1 MANNKDIKYFNRDFQ
16 GLKNL
21 LVDYTKTYFPDT
33 YNDFSPSSP
42 GTMFMEMAAYVGDV
56 LSFYLDNQ
64 IQETFIQ
71 YARQSENIYSL
82 AYMLGYRPKV
92 TKAATVDIDV
102 YQQVPSILD
111 GIVYVPD
118 YNYCL
123 QFSEN
128 TQIKSSANNSV
139 FFLIQ
144 DNINFA
150 VSSSTDPTEITVY
163 QTSGGNPQYF
173 LLKKTRQAISSQIK
187 STSFTFGTPESFQ
200 TVSLTDDNILQI
212 LDITDSDGNTWYEVP
227 YLGQEMIYESIK
239 NTNTNDPNTYQNTDA
254 PYLLRLRKTP
264 RRFVTR
270 FTSTG
275 NMQLQFGSGTTSDV
289 DEVIVP
295 NSDNVGLGLPYKQ
308 SKMFTAFDPTNF
320 LQTDTYGISP
330 ANTTLTVRYLVGG
343 GVSSN
348 VDSNTLNALINA
360 NNASFIQ
367 NNLNQ
372 TTANYIFGTIA
383 LNNQTAASGGS
394 DGDTLEEIRQNSLVT
409 FQSQLRNVTQADYLV
424 RTLSMPSN
432 YGSIAKTYA
441 EPVKIENLLPGET
454 PSVLDIYVLGY
465 NADSNLTTVSDTV
478 KSNLQT
484 YLYEYRMINDS
495 IRIRDG
501 FVINIG
507 VNFDII
513 ALPNF
518 NSNEVLI
525 NCVNALKV
533 YFNIENW
540 SINQPIILKDL
551 YIELSKVQGVQT
563 IKNIQVINK
572 SGIIN
577 GYSQY
582 AYDIVGA
589 NQNDTIYPSL
599 DPSIFEIKYPDSDI
613 QGRVVS
619 F

>member
-200 TVSLTDDNILQI
+200 TVSLTDNNILQI

-432 YGSIAKTYA
+432 YGSIAKAYA

-465 NADSNLTTVSDTV
+465 NANSNLTTVSDTV

-533 YFNIENW
+533 YFNIKNW

-563 IKNIQVINK
+563 IKDIQVINK

-589 NQNDTIYPSL
+589 NQNGTIYPSL

>member
-1 MANNKDIKYFNRDFQ
+1 MAETKDIKYFNRDFQ

-21 LVDYTKTYFPDT
+21 LVDYAKTYFPTT

-42 GTMFMEMAAYVGDV
+42 GMMFMEMAAYVGDV
-56 LSFYLDNQ
+56 MSFYLDNQ

-71 YARQSENIYSL
+71 YARQSENIYTL

-92 TKAATVDIDV
+92 TKAATVDIDF
-102 YQQVPSILD
+102 YQQLPSVLD
-111 GIVYVPD
+111 NTVYVPD
-118 YNYCL
+118 YSYCL
-123 QFSEN
+123 QFTEN
-128 TQIKSSANNSV
+128 TQIRSSTNNSI
-139 FFLIQ
+139 FFLVQ

-173 LLKKTRQAISSQIK
+173 LLKKTRQAISAQIK

-200 TVSLTDDNILQI
+200 TVNLVDDNILQI
-212 LDITDSDGNTWYEVP
+212 LDITDTDGNTWYEVP

-239 NTNTNDPNTYQNTDA
+239 NTNTNDPNTYQDTDA

-275 NMQLQFGSGTTSDV
+275 NMQIQFGSGTTSDV
-289 DEVIVP
+289 DEVIIP
-295 NSDNVGLGLPYKQ
+295 NSNNVGLGLPYKQ
-308 SKMFTAFDPTNF
+308 SKLFTAFDPTNF
-320 LQTDTYGISP
+320 LQTDTYGIAP

-348 VDSNTLNALINA
+348 IDSNTLNALINT
-360 NNASFIQ
+360 NNVLFIN

-372 TTANYIFGTIA
+372 TTANYIFSTIA
-383 LNNQTAASGGS
+383 VNNTEAASGGS
-394 DGDTLEEIRQNSLVT
+394 DGDNLEEIRQNSLMS
-409 FQSQLRNVTQADYLV
+409 FQTQLRNVTQADYLV
-424 RTLSMPSN
+424 RALSMPSN
-432 YGSIAKTYA
+432 YGSIAKAYA
-441 EPVKIENLLPGET
+441 EPVKIENLQPGET

-465 NADSNLTTVSDTV
+465 NANNNLTTVSNTV

-495 IRIRDG
+495 IRIRDAY
-501 FVINIG
+501 VINVG

-513 ALPNF
+513 VLPNF

-525 NCVNALKV
+525 SCVEALKT
-533 YFNIENW
+533 YFNVDKW

-551 YIELSKVQGVQT
+551 YVELSKIQGVQSV
-563 IKNIQVINK
+563 KNIEILNK

-589 NQNDTIYPSL
+589 NQNGITYPSL
-599 DPSIFEIKYPDSDI
+599 DPSVFEIKYPNSDI

>member
-1 MANNKDIKYFNRDFQ
+1 MAENKDIKYFNRDFQ

-21 LVDYTKTYFPDT
+21 LVDYAKTYFPTT

-42 GTMFMEMAAYVGDV
+42 GMMFMEMAAYVGDV
-56 LSFYLDNQ
+56 MSFYLDNQ

-71 YARQSENIYSL
+71 YARQSENIYTL

-92 TKAATVDIDV
+92 TKAATVNIDF
-102 YQQVPSILD
+102 YQQLPSILD
-111 GIVYVPD
+111 NTVYVPD

-123 QFSEN
+123 QFAEN
-128 TQIKSSANNSV
+128 TQIKSSANNNT
-139 FFLIQ
+139 FFLVQ
-144 DNINFA
+144 DNVNFA

-173 LLKKTRQAISSQIK
+173 LLKKTRQAISAQIK
-187 STSFTFGTPESFQ
+187 STTFTFGAPESFQ
-200 TVSLTDDNILQI
+200 TINVIDDNILQV
-212 LDITDSDGNTWYEVP
+212 LDITDSDGNIWYEVP

-239 NTNTNDPNTYQNTDA
+239 NTNTNDPNTYQDKDA

-275 NMQLQFGSGTTSDV
+275 NLQLQFGSGTTSDV

-295 NSDNVGLGLPYKQ
+295 NSNNVGLGLPYKQ
-308 SKMFTAFDPTNF
+308 SKLFTAFDPTNF

-348 VDSNTLNALINA
+348 VDSNTLNALVNT
-360 NNASFIQ
+360 NTVSFLN

-383 LNNQTAASGGS
+383 VNNTESASGGS
-394 DGDTLEEIRQNSLVT
+394 DGDTLEEIRQNSLMS
-409 FQSQLRNVTQADYLV
+409 FQTQLRNVTQADYLV
-424 RTLSMPSN
+424 RALSMPSN
-432 YGSIAKTYA
+432 YGSVAKAYA
-441 EPVKIENLLPGET
+441 EPVKIENLQPGET
-454 PSVLDIYVLGY
+454 PSVLDLYVLGY
-465 NADSNLTTVSDTV
+465 NANSNLTTVSDTV

-495 IRIRDG
+495 IRIRDAY
-501 FVINIG
+501 VINVG
-507 VNFDII
+507 VNFEII

-525 NCVNALKV
+525 NCVETLKV
-533 YFNIENW
+533 YFDSEKW

-551 YIELSKVQGVQT
+551 YVELSKIQGVQSV
-563 IKNIQVINK
+563 KNIEILNK

-582 AYDIVGA
+582 SYDIVGA
-589 NQNDTIYPSL
+589 NQNGIIYPSL
-599 DPSIFEIKYPDSDI
+599 DPSIFEIKYPNSDI

>member
-1 MANNKDIKYFNRDFQ
+1 MANNRDIKYFNRDFQ

-33 YNDFSPSSP
+33 YNDFSPASP

-71 YARQSENIYSL
+71 YARQSENIYTL

-92 TKAATVDIDV
+92 TKAAISNIDV
-102 YQQVPSILD
+102 YQQLPSVLS
-111 GIVYVPD
+111 GSVYIPD
-118 YNYCL
+118 YSYCL
-123 QFSEN
+123 QLAEN
-128 TQIKSSANNSV
+128 TQIKSSTNNNIY
-139 FFLIQ
+139 FLIQ

-150 VSSSTDPTEITVY
+150 VSSSSDPTELTIY

-173 LLKKTRQAISSQIK
+173 LLKKTRQAISAQVK

-200 TVSLTDDNILQI
+200 TVNLADTNILQI
-212 LDITDSDGNTWYEVP
+212 LDITDADGNIWYEVP
-227 YLGQEMIYESIK
+227 YLGQEMVYESIK
-239 NTNTNDPNTYQNTDA
+239 NTNTNDPNTYQDTDA

-275 NMQLQFGSGTTSDV
+275 NLQLQFGSGTTSDV

-308 SKMFTAFDPTNF
+308 SKLFTAFDPTNF

-330 ANTTLTVRYLVGG
+330 SNTTLTVRYLVGG

-348 VDSNTLNALINA
+348 VDSNTLNALINT
-360 NNASFIQ
+360 NNVSFIN
-367 NNLNQ
+367 NNLN
-372 TTANYIFGTIA
+372 TTTSNYIFGTVA
-383 LNNQTAASGGS
+383 VNNPEAASGGA

-424 RTLSMPSN
+424 RSLSMPSN
-432 YGSIAKTYA
+432 YGSIAKAYA
-441 EPVKIENLLPGET
+441 EAVKIENIQVGET
-454 PSVLDIYVLGY
+454 PAVLDLYVLGY
-465 NADSNLTTVSDTV
+465 NANNTLTTVSNTV
-478 KSNLQT
+478 KNNLKT
-484 YLYEYRMINDS
+484 YLYEYRIINDS
-495 IRIRDG
+495 VRIRDAY
-501 FVINIG
+501 VINIG

-513 ALPNF
+513 VLPNF
-518 NSNEVLI
+518 NSNEVII
-525 NCVNALKV
+525 NCINALKL
-533 YFNIENW
+533 YFNTEKW

-563 IKNIQVINK
+563 IKDIQITNK
-572 SGIIN
+572 SGIID

-589 NQNDTIYPSL
+589 NQNGTIYPSL

>member
-1 MANNKDIKYFNRDFQ
+1 MAEHKDIKYFNRDFQ

-21 LVDYTKTYFPDT
+21 LVDYAKTYFPTT

-42 GTMFMEMAAYVGDV
+42 GMMFMEMAAYVGDV
-56 LSFYLDNQ
+56 MSFYLDNQ

-71 YARQSENIYSL
+71 YARQSENIYTL

-92 TKAATVDIDV
+92 TKAATVNIDF
-102 YQQVPSILD
+102 YQQLPSILD
-111 GIVYVPD
+111 NTVYVPD

-123 QFSEN
+123 QFTEN
-128 TQIKSSANNSV
+128 TQIKSSANNNV
-139 FFLIQ
+139 FFLVQ

-150 VSSSTDPTEITVY
+150 VSSSTDPTEVTVY

-173 LLKKTRQAISSQIK
+173 LLKKTRQAISAQIK

-200 TVSLTDDNILQI
+200 TVNLVDDNILQV
-212 LDITDSDGNTWYEVP
+212 LDVTDADGNIWYEVP
-227 YLGQEMIYESIK
+227 YLGQEMVYESIK
-239 NTNTNDPNTYQNTDA
+239 NTNTNDPNTYQDTDA
-254 PYLLRLRKTP
+254 PYLLRLRKTS

-275 NMQLQFGSGTTSDV
+275 NMQIQFGSGTTSDV

-295 NSDNVGLGLPYKQ
+295 NSNNVGLGLPYKQ
-308 SKMFTAFDPTNF
+308 SKLFTAFDPTNF

-348 VDSNTLNALINA
+348 IDSNTLNALVNTDTVLFL
-360 NNASFIQ
+360 NS
-367 NNLNQ
+367 NLNQ

-383 LNNQTAASGGS
+383 VNNTESASGGS
-394 DGDTLEEIRQNSLVT
+394 DGDNLEEIRQNSLMS
-409 FQSQLRNVTQADYLV
+409 FQTQLRNVTQADYLV
-424 RTLSMPSN
+424 RALSMPSN
-432 YGSIAKTYA
+432 YGSITKAYA
-441 EPVKIENLLPGET
+441 EPVKIENLQPGET

-465 NADSNLTTVSDTV
+465 NSNSNLTTVSSTV

-495 IRIRDG
+495 IRIRDAY
-501 FVINIG
+501 VINVG

-518 NSNEVLI
+518 NGNEVLI
-525 NCVNALKV
+525 NCVEALKT
-533 YFNIENW
+533 YFNVEKW

-551 YIELSKVQGVQT
+551 YVELSKVQGVQSV
-563 IKNIQVINK
+563 KNIEVINK

-589 NQNDTIYPSL
+589 NQNGIIYPSL
-599 DPSIFEIKYPDSDI
+599 DPSIFEIKYPNSDI

>member
-64 IQETFIQ
+64 IQETFVQ

-128 TQIKSSANNSV
+128 TQIKSSANNSI

-150 VSSSTDPTEITVY
+150 VSSSIDPTEITVY

-275 NMQLQFGSGTTSDV
+275 NMQLQFGSGTTNDV

-383 LNNQTAASGGS
+383 LNNQSAASGGS
-394 DGDTLEEIRQNSLVT
+394 DGDTLEEIRQNSLVN

-432 YGSIAKTYA
+432 YGSIAKAYA

-513 ALPNF
+513 VLPNF

-525 NCVNALKV
+525 NCVNALKT

-563 IKNIQVINK
+563 IKDIQVINK

-582 AYDIVGA
+582 AYDIIGA
-589 NQNDTIYPSL
+589 NQNGTIYPSL

>member
-1 MANNKDIKYFNRDFQ
+1 MAETKDIKYFNRDFQ

-21 LVDYTKTYFPDT
+21 LVDYAKTYFPTT

-42 GTMFMEMAAYVGDV
+42 GMMFMEMAAYVGDV
-56 LSFYLDNQ
+56 MSFYLDNQ

-71 YARQSENIYSL
+71 YARQSENIYTL

-92 TKAATVDIDV
+92 TKAATVDIDF
-102 YQQVPSILD
+102 YQQLPSVLD
-111 GIVYVPD
+111 NTVYVPD
-118 YNYCL
+118 YSYCL
-123 QFSEN
+123 QFTEN
-128 TQIKSSANNSV
+128 TQIRSSTNNSI
-139 FFLIQ
+139 FFLVQ

-173 LLKKTRQAISSQIK
+173 LLKKTRQAISAQIK

-200 TVSLTDDNILQI
+200 TVNLVDDNILQI
-212 LDITDSDGNTWYEVP
+212 LDITDTDGNTWYEVP

-239 NTNTNDPNTYQNTDA
+239 NTNTNDPNTYQDTDA

-275 NMQLQFGSGTTSDV
+275 NMQIQFGSGTTSDV
-289 DEVIVP
+289 DEVIIP
-295 NSDNVGLGLPYKQ
+295 NSNNVGLGLPYKQ
-308 SKMFTAFDPTNF
+308 SKLFTAFDPTNF
-320 LQTDTYGISP
+320 LQTDTYGIAP

-348 VDSNTLNALINA
+348 IDSNTLNALINT
-360 NNASFIQ
+360 NNVLFIN

-372 TTANYIFGTIA
+372 TTANYIFSTIA
-383 LNNQTAASGGS
+383 VNNTEAASGGS
-394 DGDTLEEIRQNSLVT
+394 DGDNLEEIRQNSLMS
-409 FQSQLRNVTQADYLV
+409 FQTQLRNVTQADYLV
-424 RTLSMPSN
+424 RALSMPSN
-432 YGSIAKTYA
+432 YGSIAKAYA
-441 EPVKIENLLPGET
+441 EPVKIENLQPGET

-465 NADSNLTTVSDTV
+465 NANNNLTTVSNTV

-495 IRIRDG
+495 IRIRDAY
-501 FVINIG
+501 VINVG

-513 ALPNF
+513 VLPNF

-525 NCVNALKV
+525 SCVEALKT
-533 YFNIENW
+533 YFNVDKW

-551 YIELSKVQGVQT
+551 YVELSKIQGVQSV
-563 IKNIQVINK
+563 KNIEILNK

-589 NQNDTIYPSL
+589 NQNGIIYPSL
-599 DPSIFEIKYPDSDI
+599 DPSVFEIKYPNSDI

>member
-1 MANNKDIKYFNRDFQ
+1 MANNRDIKYFNRDFQ

-21 LVDYTKTYFPDT
+21 LIDYSKTYFPNT
-33 YNDFSPSSP
+33 YNDFSPASP
-42 GTMFMEMAAYVGDV
+42 GMMFMEMASYVGDV

-71 YARQSENIYSL
+71 YARQSENIYTL

-92 TKAATVDIDV
+92 TKAATTNIDV
-102 YQQVPSILD
+102 YQQLPSILS
-111 GIVYVPD
+111 GSVYVPD
-118 YNYCL
+118 YSYCL
-123 QFSEN
+123 QFAEN
-128 TQIKSSANNSV
+128 TQIGTSNNNSIYY
-139 FFLIQ
+139 LIQ

-150 VSSSTDPTEITVY
+150 VSSSVDPTELTVY

-173 LLKKTRQAISSQIK
+173 LLKKTRQAISAQVK
-187 STSFTFGTPESFQ
+187 STTFTFGAPESFQ
-200 TVSLTDDNILQI
+200 TVNLTEDNILQI
-212 LDITDSDGNTWYEVP
+212 LDITDSDGNIWYEVP
-227 YLGQEMIYESIK
+227 YLGQEMVYESIK
-239 NTNTNDPNTYQNTDA
+239 NTNTNDPNTYQDTDA

-275 NMQLQFGSGTTSDV
+275 NLQLQFGSGTTSDV

-308 SKMFTAFDPTNF
+308 SKLFTAFDPTNF

-343 GVSSN
+343 GVTSN
-348 VDSNTLNALINA
+348 VDSNVLTTLINA
-360 NNASFIQ
+360 NNATFIN
-367 NNLNQ
+367 NNLN
-372 TTANYIFGTIA
+372 TTTSNYIFGTIA
-383 LNNQTAASGGS
+383 VNNSEAASGGA

-409 FQSQLRNVTQADYLV
+409 FQAQLRNVTQADYLV
-424 RTLSMPSN
+424 RALSMPST
-432 YGSIAKTYA
+432 YGSIAKAYA
-441 EPVKIENLLPGET
+441 EAVKIENIQVGET
-454 PSVLDIYVLGY
+454 PAVLDLYVLGY
-465 NADSNLTTVSDTV
+465 NADNTLTTVSSTV
-478 KSNLQT
+478 KNNLKT
-484 YLYEYRMINDS
+484 YLYEYRIINDS
-495 IRIRDG
+495 VRIRNAY
-501 FVINIG
+501 VINIG

-525 NCVNALKV
+525 NCVNALKA
-533 YFNIENW
+533 YFNTDNW
-540 SINQPIILKDL
+540 SINQPIVLKDL

-563 IKNIQVINK
+563 IKDIQIVNK

-582 AYDIVGA
+582 AYDIDGA
-589 NQNDTIYPSL
+589 NQNGTVYPSL
-599 DPSIFEIKYPDSDI
+599 DPSIFEIKYPNSDI

>member
-432 YGSIAKTYA
+432 YGSIAKAYA

-465 NADSNLTTVSDTV
+465 NANSNLTTVSDTV

-525 NCVNALKV
+525 NCVNTLKV
-533 YFNIENW
+533 YFNIKNW

-563 IKNIQVINK
+563 IKDIQVINK

>member
-289 DEVIVP
+289 DEVIIP

-383 LNNQTAASGGS
+383 LNNQSAASGGS

-432 YGSIAKTYA
+432 YGSIAKAYA

-513 ALPNF
+513 VLPNF

-525 NCVNALKV
+525 NCVNALKT

-563 IKNIQVINK
+563 IKDIQVINK

>member
-1 MANNKDIKYFNRDFQ
+1 MAETKDIKYFNRDFQ

-21 LVDYTKTYFPDT
+21 LVDYAKTYFPTT

-42 GTMFMEMAAYVGDV
+42 GMMFMEMAAYVGDV
-56 LSFYLDNQ
+56 MSFYLDNQ

-71 YARQSENIYSL
+71 YARQSENIYTL

-92 TKAATVDIDV
+92 TKAATVDIDF
-102 YQQVPSILD
+102 YQQLPSVLD
-111 GIVYVPD
+111 NTVYVPD
-118 YNYCL
+118 YSYCL
-123 QFSEN
+123 QFTEN
-128 TQIKSSANNSV
+128 TQIRSSTNNSI
-139 FFLIQ
+139 FFLVQ

-173 LLKKTRQAISSQIK
+173 LLKKTRQAISAQIK

-200 TVSLTDDNILQI
+200 TVNLVDDNILQI
-212 LDITDSDGNTWYEVP
+212 LDITDTDGNTWYEVP

-239 NTNTNDPNTYQNTDA
+239 NTNTNDPNTYQDTDA

-275 NMQLQFGSGTTSDV
+275 NMQIQFGSGTTSDV
-289 DEVIVP
+289 DEIIIP
-295 NSDNVGLGLPYKQ
+295 NSNNVGLGLPYKQ
-308 SKMFTAFDPTNF
+308 SKLFTAFDPTNF
-320 LQTDTYGISP
+320 LQTDTYGIAP

-348 VDSNTLNALINA
+348 IDSNTLNALINT
-360 NNASFIQ
+360 NNVLFIN

-372 TTANYIFGTIA
+372 TTANYIFSTIA
-383 LNNQTAASGGS
+383 VNNTEAASGGS
-394 DGDTLEEIRQNSLVT
+394 DGDNLEEIRQNSLMS
-409 FQSQLRNVTQADYLV
+409 FQTQLRNVTQADYLV
-424 RTLSMPSN
+424 RALSMPSN
-432 YGSIAKTYA
+432 YGSIAKAYA
-441 EPVKIENLLPGET
+441 EPVKIENLQPGET

-465 NADSNLTTVSDTV
+465 NANNNLTTVSNTV

-495 IRIRDG
+495 IRIRDAY
-501 FVINIG
+501 VINVG

-513 ALPNF
+513 VLPNF

-525 NCVNALKV
+525 NCVEALKT
-533 YFNIENW
+533 YFNVDKW

-551 YIELSKVQGVQT
+551 YVELSKIQGVQSV
-563 IKNIQVINK
+563 KNIEILNK

-589 NQNDTIYPSL
+589 NQNGIIYPSL
-599 DPSIFEIKYPDSDI
+599 DPSVFEIKYPNSDI

>member
-128 TQIKSSANNSV
+128 TQIKSSANNSI

-150 VSSSTDPTEITVY
+150 VSSSIDPTEITVY

-275 NMQLQFGSGTTSDV
+275 NMQIQFGSGTTNDV

-432 YGSIAKTYA
+432 YGSIAKAYA

-513 ALPNF
+513 VLPNF

-525 NCVNALKV
+525 NCVNALKT

-563 IKNIQVINK
+563 IKDIQVINK

-582 AYDIVGA
+582 AYDIIGA
-589 NQNDTIYPSL
+589 NQNGTIYPSL

>member
-71 YARQSENIYSL
+71 YARQSENIYTL

-92 TKAATVDIDV
+92 TKAATTNIDL
-102 YQQVPSILD
+102 YQQLPSVLS
-111 GIVYVPD
+111 GSVYIPD
-118 YNYCL
+118 YSYCL
-123 QFSEN
+123 QLAEN
-128 TQIKSSANNSV
+128 TQIKTTNNNNI
-139 FFLIQ
+139 FFLVQ
-144 DNINFA
+144 DNVNFA
-150 VSSSTDPTEITVY
+150 VSSSSDPTELTVY

-173 LLKKTRQAISSQIK
+173 LLKKTRQAISAQVK
-187 STSFTFGTPESFQ
+187 STSFTFGAPASFQ
-200 TVSLTDDNILQI
+200 TVNLTDTNILQI
-212 LDITDSDGNTWYEVP
+212 LDITDADGNIWYEVP
-227 YLGQEMIYESIK
+227 YLGQEMVYESIK
-239 NTNTNDPNTYQNTDA
+239 NTNTNDPNTYQDTDA

-275 NMQLQFGSGTTSDV
+275 TLQLQFGSGTTNDV
-289 DEVIVP
+289 DETIVP

-308 SKMFTAFDPTNF
+308 SKLFTAFDPTNF
-320 LQTDTYGISP
+320 LQTDTYGVSP
-330 ANTTLTVRYLVGG
+330 SNTTLTVRYLVGG

-348 VDSNTLNALINA
+348 VDSNTLNALVNT
-360 NNASFIQ
+360 NNASFIN
-367 NNLNQ
+367 NNLNA
-372 TTANYIFGTIA
+372 TTSNYIFGTLA
-383 LNNQTAASGGS
+383 VNNPEAASGGA

-424 RTLSMPSN
+424 RSLSMPSN
-432 YGSIAKTYA
+432 YGSIAKAYTEA
-441 EPVKIENLLPGET
+441 VKIENLEVGET
-454 PSVLDIYVLGY
+454 PSVLDLYVLGY
-465 NADSNLTTVSDTV
+465 NANNTLTTVSNTV
-478 KSNLQT
+478 KNNLKT
-484 YLYEYRMINDS
+484 YLYEYRIINDS
-495 IRIRDG
+495 VRIRDAY
-501 FVINIG
+501 VINIG

-513 ALPNF
+513 VLPNI
-518 NSNEVLI
+518 NSSEVLI
-525 NCVNALKV
+525 NCINALRL
-533 YFNIENW
+533 YFNTEKW

-563 IKNIQVINK
+563 IKEIQITNK
-572 SGIIN
+572 SGIID

-582 AYDIVGA
+582 AYDIEGA
-589 NQNDTIYPSL
+589 NQNGTIYPSL
-599 DPSIFEIKYPDSDI
+599 DPSIFEIKYPNSDI
-613 QGRVVS
+613 QGRIVS

>member
-42 GTMFMEMAAYVGDV
+42 GMMFMEMAAYVGDV

-64 IQETFIQ
+64 IQETFVQ

-92 TKAATVDIDV
+92 TKAATVDIEV
-102 YQQVPSILD
+102 YQQIPSILD
-111 GIVYVPD
+111 GTVYVPD

-123 QFSEN
+123 QFAEN
-128 TQIKSSANNSV
+128 TQIKSSANNSI

-150 VSSSTDPTEITVY
+150 ASSSVDPTEITVY

-173 LLKKTRQAISSQIK
+173 LLKKTRQAISAQIK
-187 STSFTFGTPESFQ
+187 SANFSFGAPESFQ

-212 LDITDSDGNTWYEVP
+212 LDITDADGNIWYEVP
-227 YLGQEMIYESIK
+227 YLGQEMVYESIK
-239 NTNTNDPNTYQNTDA
+239 NTNTNDPNTYQDTDA

-275 NMQLQFGSGTTSDV
+275 NLQIQFGSGTTSDV

-308 SKMFTAFDPTNF
+308 SKLFTTFDPTNF

-348 VDSNTLNALINA
+348 VDSNTLNALINTD
-360 NNASFIQ
+360 NVSFIN

-372 TTANYIFGTIA
+372 STANYIFGTIA
-383 LNNQTAASGGS
+383 VNNIDAASGGA
-394 DGDTLEEIRQNSLVT
+394 DGDTLEEIRQNSLVN

-432 YGSIAKTYA
+432 YGSVTKAYA
-441 EPVKIENLLPGET
+441 EPVKIKNIQLGET

-465 NADSNLTTVSDTV
+465 DANGNLITVSDTV

-501 FVINIG
+501 FIINIG
-507 VNFDII
+507 VNFDIV

-525 NCVNALKV
+525 NCVNSLKA
-533 YFNIENW
+533 YFDIKKW

-563 IKNIQVINK
+563 IKDIQVINK

-582 AYDIVGA
+582 AYDIDGA
-589 NQNDTIYPSL
+589 NQNGTIYPSL